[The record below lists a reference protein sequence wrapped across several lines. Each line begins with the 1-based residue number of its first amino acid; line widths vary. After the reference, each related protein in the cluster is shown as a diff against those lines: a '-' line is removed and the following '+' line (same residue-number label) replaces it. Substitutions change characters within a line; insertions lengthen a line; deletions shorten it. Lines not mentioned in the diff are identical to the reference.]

1 MKWKFWKSR
10 YTQLGMLFFFLFL
23 ILTVRLL
30 VLQLVNG
37 AYYRRLSD
45 DLINREVPL
54 KARRGAIYDR
64 RGEVLAWNR
73 PSFQVD
79 IFQNELARADGN
91 RSILTAVRILEKN
104 GDTWVNNL
112 PLIPSG
118 QEGKLAFIW
127 DMEPADGTVED
138 GPDHPAD
145 SNANLRVIEMAK
157 RKWLEMHRLE
167 ETITADE
174 AFDRLRERYDI
185 NASYTQEE
193 ALKILAVR
201 NEIRAAGSQRY
212 QPVPIALDISQ
223 ESVAALEELR
233 PEIPG
238 VEVTTASMR
247 YYPNGSLASH
257 VLGYMGIITAE
268 EWEANKDYYVKNGY
282 NPATDLV
289 GRWELEKVLEPY
301 LHGKDGARRIQVNAA
316 GRSIR
321 VLENR
326 EPVPGY
332 DVVLTLDARLQMAA
346 EEALEQTM
354 EKIRSGAIGSGY
366 PNAYTGSVVVIDV
379 KTGGILALA
388 NKPDYDPN
396 AFAAGQI
403 DPEIWKK
410 YNPSF
415 PDPRNPDRESSDPTL
430 PRPMRNNAVRGIF
443 PPGSVYKM
451 VIAAAGLEEGV
462 VAPYSIIV
470 DKGRYTRYTT
480 INPPACW
487 IWNQSKGTHGAEDVI
502 SALRDSC
509 NYYFYEVGNRL
520 GIDRIEQY
528 ARWFGF
534 GQPTGIELP
543 GEVGGIVAGKA
554 YTNQSL
560 RLIVRYRIARL
571 AGKSW
576 QEAAEEEKRDWDA
589 AAASFIENSSFR
601 AIRDG
606 LRQLGIHADDS
617 VIDREIYSYI
627 RDYRW
632 NPGKTL
638 SASIGQAENTFSP
651 LQLANY
657 TAALANGGTLWK
669 TRLVERILSPDGQV
683 VLQKQPEAVRKIDI
697 KPENLD
703 AIHKGML
710 AVTTRYYEGI
720 PGSAARHFTGFPVK
734 VAGKT
739 GSAQFPGRDAYGW
752 FVAFA
757 PYENPEIA
765 AAVMIA
771 QAGSGSNT
779 VPVVRAIFEEYFG
792 RSNTDDVHIGRNTLQ
807 R

>member
-10 YTQLGMLFFFLFL
+10 YTQLGMLFFFLFF
-23 ILTVRLL
+23 ILAVRLL
-30 VLQLVNG
+30 ALQLVNG
-37 AYYRRLSD
+37 AHYRRLSEN
-45 DLINREVPL
+45 LINREIPL
-54 KARRGAIYDR
+54 KARRGTIYDR
-64 RGEVLAWNR
+64 RGEILAWNR
-73 PSFQVD
+73 PSFRLD

-91 RSILTAVRILEKN
+91 RSVLTAVRILEKN
-104 GDTWVNNL
+104 GDVYVNHL
-112 PLIPSG
+112 PLILSG
-118 QEGKLAFIW
+118 TGEKLAFAW
-127 DMEPADGTVED
+127 DAENTGGNAGKITDETGS
-138 GPDHPAD
+138 
-145 SNANLRVIEMAK
+145 SNADKAANDQAK
-157 RKWLEMHRLE
+157 KKWLDMYQLNPSVS
-167 ETITADE
+167 ADE
-174 AFDRLRERYDI
+174 AFEILKSRYKI
-185 NASYTQEE
+185 NKAYTQEE

-201 NEIRAAGSQRY
+201 NEIKAAGSQRY
-212 QPVPIALDISQ
+212 KPVAIASDISQ

-238 VEVTTASMR
+238 VEVTTVSMR

-257 VLGYMGIITAE
+257 VLGYMGVITAE
-268 EWEANKDYYVKNGY
+268 EWEANKEYYTKNGY
-282 NPATDLV
+282 NPAADLV
-289 GRWELEKVLEPY
+289 GRWEMEKVLEPY
-301 LHGKDGARRIQVNAA
+301 LHGKDGARRIQVDAA

-326 EPVPGY
+326 EPVPGN
-332 DVVLTLDARLQMAA
+332 DVVLTLDAGLQRTA
-346 EEALEQTM
+346 EDALAGTIEG
-354 EKIRSGAIGSGY
+354 IRSGTIGSGY
-366 PNAYTGSVVVIDV
+366 PNAYTGSVVVIDI

-396 AFAAGQI
+396 FSASGQI
-403 DPEIWKK
+403 DPEIWKQ
-410 YNPSF
+410 YNPFF
-415 PDPRNPDRESSDPTL
+415 PDPRNPEQESLDPTL

-443 PPGSVYKM
+443 PPGSTYKM
-451 VIAAAGLEEGV
+451 VIAAAGLEKGV
-462 VAPYSIIV
+462 ITPRTIIV

-480 INPPACW
+480 VNPPACW
-487 IWNQSKGTHGAEDVI
+487 IWNQSRGTHGAEDVI

-520 GIDRIEQY
+520 GIDTIEQY
-528 ARWFGF
+528 ARQFGF

-543 GEVGGIVAGKA
+543 GEVGGIVAGNTH
-554 YTNQSL
+554 TNQSI
-560 RLIVRYRIARL
+560 RLILRYRIARL
-571 AGKSW
+571 AGRTW
-576 QEAAEEEKRDWDA
+576 QEASDQEKKKWDA

-606 LRQLGIHADDS
+606 LRQLGIQADDA
-617 VIDREIYSYI
+617 VIDREIAGYI
-627 RDYRW
+627 RDTRW

-657 TAALANGGTLWK
+657 AAALANGGARWK
-669 TRLVERILSPDGQV
+669 THLVERILSPDGRV
-683 VLQKQPEAVRKIDI
+683 VLQKQPEAAGGINL
-697 KPENLD
+697 KPETLK

-710 AVTTRYYEGI
+710 AVTTSYYEGI
-720 PGSAARHFTGFPVK
+720 SGSAAKYFAGFPVA

-739 GSAQFPGRDAYGW
+739 GSAQFPGRDAFGW

-779 VPVVRAIFEEYFG
+779 VPVVQAVFEEYFS
-792 RSNTDDVHIGRNTLQ
+792 RSSQKGSPFDRNVLQ